1 MRFDLSQKLRTS
13 QQLRLAPRLI
23 QSMEVLQMPL
33 AQLQERVEQELERNV
48 AIEQVEPEASD
59 EDRAE
64 QAEHQENTLQE
75 IPEKPLQSGESQETG
90 AAFERAREFERDYG
104 ESAQP
109 STRHLD
115 GDRDVKYEMLAQ
127 TAARREP
134 LSEQL
139 RHQWDMIETDAATLL
154 AGKIIL
160 DFVDDDGLLSA
171 DLAAIEAHSIKNG
184 NAISQ
189 QELERVLPLLQ
200 EWLEPAGVAARDVRE
215 SLLIQ
220 IDAKLDSRRWNE
232 RPCAQDQSE
241 WRDAHVLVKEHYDD
255 LLENRLPKI
264 AARSGMNVE
273 RIEAAKERLRRLT
286 ISPGRD
292 LTDETERPIVPDVMV
307 EFDSEQDRYVAAI
320 CDGSV
325 PPLRVSQRYSVMAE
339 QESTD
344 SATKKFVQDGIRS
357 ASWLIDAI
365 TQRKNTLLKVVEIVL
380 ERQREWFDEGS
391 GHLRPLPMMDIADRI
406 GVHVATVSRAVA
418 GKWMQTP
425 RGLVELRKFFTGGTE
440 NADGESV
447 SWEAVRT
454 VLQEIVDAED
464 KVRPLS
470 DEAITTQLREHGI
483 TIARR
488 TVVKYREQMG
498 IQPARRRRR
507 HIDGEHA

>member
-59 EDRAE
+59 EDRAQEQE
-64 QAEHQENTLQE
+64 QAELE
-75 IPEKPLQSGESQETG
+75 IPEKPLESGEATETG

-104 ESAQP
+104 EGAQP
-109 STRHLD
+109 TTRHMD

-154 AGKIIL
+154 AGKTIL

-171 DLAAIEAHSIKNG
+171 DIEAIAAHSAKEG
-184 NAISQ
+184 AAVPAH
-189 QELERVLPLLQ
+189 ELQRVLPLLQ
-200 EWLEPAGVAARDVRE
+200 QWLEPAGVAARDVQE

-220 IDAKLDSRRWNE
+220 VDAKLDSQRWNE
-232 RPCAQDQSE
+232 RPSALDE
-241 WRDAHVLVKEHYDD
+241 AAWRDARILLKDHYEDF
-255 LLENRLPKI
+255 LENRLPKI

-292 LTDETERPIVPDVMV
+292 LIDETERPIVPDVMV

-325 PPLRVSQRYSVMAE
+325 PPLRVSARYSLMVE
-339 QESTD
+339 QDATD
-344 SATKKFVQDGIRS
+344 TATKKFVQDGIRS

-365 TQRKNTLLKVVEIVL
+365 TQRKNTLLKVVDIVL
-380 ERQREWFDEGS
+380 EKQREWFDEGS
-391 GHLRPLPMMDIADRI
+391 GHLRPLPMMDVADRI

-464 KVRPLS
+464 KTRPLS
-470 DEAITTQLREHGI
+470 DEAITTQLRERGI

>member
-48 AIEQVEPEASD
+48 AIEQVEPQAGD
-59 EDRAE
+59 EDGAQPQE
-64 QAEHQENTLQE
+64 QVEQE
-75 IPEKPLQSGESQETG
+75 IPEKPLESGEAAETG

-109 STRHLD
+109 TTRHLD
-115 GDRDVKYEMLAQ
+115 GERDAKYEMLAQ

-139 RHQWDMIETDAATLL
+139 RHQWSMIETDAATLL
-154 AGKIIL
+154 AGTTIL

-171 DLAAIEAHSIKNG
+171 DIEAIAAHSAKQDS
-184 NAISQ
+184 AVTA
-189 QELERVLPLLQ
+189 QELQRVLPLLQ
-200 EWLEPAGVAARDVRE
+200 QWLEPAGVAARDVQE

-220 IDAKLDSRRWNE
+220 VDAKLDSQRWNE
-232 RPCAQDQSE
+232 RPSEQDE
-241 WRDAHVLVKEHYDD
+241 IAWRDARILVKDYYDD
-255 LLENRLPKI
+255 FLENRLPKI
-264 AARSGMNVE
+264 AARSGLNVE

-292 LTDETERPIVPDVMV
+292 LTDETERPIVPDVMI
-307 EFDSEQDRYVAAI
+307 EFDAEQDRYVAAI

-325 PPLRVSQRYSVMAE
+325 PPLRVSPRYSLMVE

-344 SATKKFVQDGIRS
+344 AATKKFVQDGMRS

-380 ERQREWFDEGS
+380 EKQREWFDEGS
-391 GHLRPLPMMDIADRI
+391 GHLRPLPMMDVADRI

-464 KVRPLS
+464 KTRPLS
-470 DEAITTQLREHGI
+470 DEAITTQLRERGI

-507 HIDGEHA
+507 HTDGEHA

>member
-59 EDRAE
+59 EERAQQQE
-64 QAEHQENTLQE
+64 QVEHE
-75 IPEKPLQSGESQETG
+75 IPEKPLESGETTETG

-115 GDRDVKYEMLAQ
+115 GERDAKYEMLSQ

-154 AGKIIL
+154 AGRTIL

-171 DLAAIEAHSIKNG
+171 DLEAISAHSAKEG
-184 NAISQ
+184 AAVSAP
-189 QELERVLPLLQ
+189 ELQRVLPLLQ
-200 EWLEPAGVAARDVRE
+200 QWLEPAGVAARDVQE

-220 IDAKLDSRRWNE
+220 IDAKLDAQRWNE
-232 RPCAQDQSE
+232 QPSALDE
-241 WRDAHVLVKEHYDD
+241 VAWRDARVLVKDHYEDF
-255 LLENRLPKI
+255 LENRLPKI

-273 RIEAAKERLRRLT
+273 RIEAAKERLRRLS

-307 EFDSEQDRYVAAI
+307 EFDAEQDRYVAAI
-320 CDGSV
+320 CEGSV
-325 PPLRVSQRYSVMAE
+325 PPLRVSPRYALMVE
-339 QESTD
+339 QDSTD
-344 SATKKFVQDGIRS
+344 NATKKFVQDGIRS
-357 ASWLIDAI
+357 ATWLLDAI
-365 TQRKNTLLKVVEIVL
+365 TQRKNTLLKVVDIVL
-380 ERQREWFDEGS
+380 EKQREWFDEGA
-391 GHLRPLPMMDIADRI
+391 GHLRPLPMMDVADRI

-425 RGLVELRKFFTGGTE
+425 RGLIELRKFFTGGTE
-440 NADGESV
+440 NADGQSV

-464 KVRPLS
+464 KTRPLS
-470 DEAITTQLREHGI
+470 DEAIAKQLRERGI

-498 IQPARRRRR
+498 IPPARRRRR

>member
-59 EDRAE
+59 EDRAQE
-64 QAEHQENTLQE
+64 QEQVEHE
-75 IPEKPLQSGESQETG
+75 IPEKPLESGEAAETG

-104 ESAQP
+104 EGAQP
-109 STRHLD
+109 TTRHMD

-154 AGKIIL
+154 AGKTIL

-171 DLAAIEAHSIKNG
+171 DIEAIAAHSAKEG
-184 NAISQ
+184 AAVSAH
-189 QELERVLPLLQ
+189 ELQRVLPLLQ
-200 EWLEPAGVAARDVRE
+200 QWLEPAGVAARDVQE

-220 IDAKLDSRRWNE
+220 VDAKLDSQRWNE
-232 RPCAQDQSE
+232 RPSALDE
-241 WRDAHVLVKEHYDD
+241 AAWRDARILLKDHYEDF
-255 LLENRLPKI
+255 LENRLPKI

-292 LTDETERPIVPDVMV
+292 LIDETERPIVPDVMV
-307 EFDSEQDRYVAAI
+307 EFDAEQDRYVAAI

-325 PPLRVSQRYSVMAE
+325 PPLRVSPRYSLMVE
-339 QESTD
+339 QDATD
-344 SATKKFVQDGIRS
+344 TATKKFVQDGIRS

-365 TQRKNTLLKVVEIVL
+365 TQRKNTLLKVVDIVL
-380 ERQREWFDEGS
+380 EKQREWFDEGS
-391 GHLRPLPMMDIADRI
+391 GHLRPLPMMDVADRI

-464 KVRPLS
+464 KTRPLS
-470 DEAITTQLREHGI
+470 DEAITTQLRERGI

>member
-154 AGKIIL
+154 AGKTIL

-171 DLAAIEAHSIKNG
+171 DLPAIAAHSSKNG
-184 NAISQ
+184 NPISQ

-232 RPCAQDQSE
+232 RPSAQDQSE

-264 AARSGMNVE
+264 ASRSGMNVE

-307 EFDSEQDRYVAAI
+307 EFDSEQDR
-320 CDGSV
+320 
-325 PPLRVSQRYSVMAE
+325 
-339 QESTD
+339 
-344 SATKKFVQDGIRS
+344 
-357 ASWLIDAI
+357 
-365 TQRKNTLLKVVEIVL
+365 
-380 ERQREWFDEGS
+380 
-391 GHLRPLPMMDIADRI
+391 
-406 GVHVATVSRAVA
+406 
-418 GKWMQTP
+418 
-425 RGLVELRKFFTGGTE
+425 
-440 NADGESV
+440 
-447 SWEAVRT
+447 
-454 VLQEIVDAED
+454 
-464 KVRPLS
+464 
-470 DEAITTQLREHGI
+470 
-483 TIARR
+483 
-488 TVVKYREQMG
+488 
-498 IQPARRRRR
+498 
-507 HIDGEHA
+507 